1 LGLLG
6 IWVPQDFS
14 TPLLNAGLYDPG
26 KESRGL
32 VGMYII
38 WPVMLVNVCCVV
50 FRWIIAQVFLTLLIF
65 KLEVLLCFSIQE
77 PVISHFNCMGTL
89 LFDSVIDDAI
99 SSGVV
104 EVDGCWRLWM
114 PKFVES

>member
-1 LGLLG
+1 MHIKWSDVLM
-6 IWVPQDFS
+6 
-14 TPLLNAGLYDPG
+14 N
-26 KESRGL
+26 
-32 VGMYII
+32 VGS
-38 WPVMLVNVCCVV
+38 VML
-50 FRWIIAQVFLTLLIF
+50 RWIIAQVFLTLLIF